1 MIGSFEENVIEY
13 CGPTLAGLK
22 AGSCFTCFR
31 RQFPDA
37 QRLIRDVDRIA
48 CEKGVRLCVL
58 ADKQDYLLVYCY
70 RPAMI
75 DAILSRPE
83 VIDFLDGM
91 GYSIKEQDWLP
102 VLSQRL
108 LHEDFPHE
116 IGIFLDYPLEDV
128 MEFIRCH
135 GQHCQFIGMWKVYH
149 DPDGA
154 RQRFSCFRRCVSA
167 LRHHLF
173 SGKSISQLIVS
184 M

>member
-37 QRLIRDVDRIA
+37 QQLIRDVDRIA

-75 DAILSRPE
+75 DVILSRPE

-102 VLSQRL
+102 VCHRYRKHQHRCRQEH
-108 LHEDFPHE
+108 LHWYLQCRKQPSSYSYNRDCRSNCRE
-116 IGIFLDYPLEDV
+116 
-128 MEFIRCH
+128 
-135 GQHCQFIGMWKVYH
+135 
-149 DPDGA
+149 
-154 RQRFSCFRRCVSA
+154 
-167 LRHHLF
+167 
-173 SGKSISQLIVS
+173 
-184 M
+184 